1 MVAAEGEDALFLL
14 EKSVA
19 RETSHCKPVVRVDAE
34 RRCLLTKILSYIGR
48 IVDVNLAADCSSVP
62 AVECSKC

>member
-19 RETSHCKPVVRVDAE
+19 RQTSHRNPAARIDAE
-34 RRCLLTKILSYIGR
+34 
-48 IVDVNLAADCSSVP
+48 
-62 AVECSKC
+62 